1 MLLGIRPE
9 HLSWRPAGD
18 GAADGLAA
26 RVDLVE
32 QLEPESFIAVAPA
45 NSVGYHRTAD
55 DYAMGAAVDPTE
67 LVRADARLLVLR
79 VNADAV
85 PRRETML
92 ELVIDG
98 SRAHLFDMVTGGA
111 L

>member
-1 MLLGIRPE
+1 VI
-9 HLSWRPAGD
+9 
-18 GAADGLAA
+18 
-26 RVDLVE
+26 
-32 QLEPESFIAVAPA
+32 I
-45 NSVGYHRTAD
+45 RTAD
-55 DYAMGAAVDPTE
+55 DYAMGAAIDPTE

-85 PRRETML
+85 PRRETTL

-98 SRAHLFDMVTGGA
+98 NRAHLFDITTGGA